1 MNITIT
7 GASGLIGRRLLKNL
21 AAAGHALTV
30 VSRHAGTN
38 VPPGVGVVAWDP
50 MKGPAPEEGVRS
62 ANTVI
67 HLAGEPVAQRWN
79 ESSKRRIRESRVVST
94 RNLVQALAKLRN
106 TPQTL
111 ICASAVGYYG
121 SRGDEEL
128 REDSA
133 PGDSYLAE
141 VCVAWEKEALAA
153 EAFGMR
159 VVRVRTGVVLDP
171 SGGALRSMLTPFRMG
186 VGGKLGDGKQW
197 MSWIH
202 LADLAAMYQFAVE
215 NPVSGA
221 LNGVAPVPV
230 SNADFTQNLA
240 RVLHRPAMFPVPV
253 FGLKLLFGEMSEIL
267 LASQRVLPAAA
278 EAAGFKFRFPELG
291 GALGDLLVSS

>member
-50 MKGPAPEEGVRS
+50 MKGAAPEEGVRS

-67 HLAGEPVAQRWN
+67 HMAGEPVAQRWN
-79 ESSKRRIRESRVVST
+79 ESSKRRIRESRVVGT

-133 PGDSYLAE
+133 PGHGYLAE

-291 GALGDLLVSS
+291 GALENLLVSS